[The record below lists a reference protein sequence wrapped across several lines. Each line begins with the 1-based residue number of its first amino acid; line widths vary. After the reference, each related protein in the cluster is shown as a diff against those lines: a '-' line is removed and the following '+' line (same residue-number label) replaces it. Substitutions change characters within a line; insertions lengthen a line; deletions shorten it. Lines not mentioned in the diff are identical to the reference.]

1 MTALIR
7 VALAAALVRPAA
19 GLAQVVPRAK
29 IVPTDL
35 GSFPPSRNFPAP
47 GSTNS
52 RGSATNTP
60 DAALSDVAR
69 ASQAAER
76 AVYQFASPAV
86 YLQDEESSYSAALA
100 SIQRLEAD
108 MSDLDTVTTEP
119 QLTKGEIG
127 ILFVSAIGAALAPLL
142 VSEKVVELGEEGVK
156 F

>member
-52 RGSATNTP
+52 RSSATNTP
-60 DAALSDVAR
+60 DAALSD
-69 ASQAAER
+69 
-76 AVYQFASPAV
+76 
-86 YLQDEESSYSAALA
+86 
-100 SIQRLEAD
+100 
-108 MSDLDTVTTEP
+108 
-119 QLTKGEIG
+119 
-127 ILFVSAIGAALAPLL
+127 
-142 VSEKVVELGEEGVK
+142 LGESTATVGVPTGGQQESPK
-156 F
+156 FGQTRPPGHHISTTRSRTIAAVPSGQTPHKLT